1 MKKLF
6 LYFLSTCLLF
16 VPQLGRSQNPA
27 PPSGPGAPA
36 VPAPTQAK
44 PVQVPVQGHAE
55 EDYRFYK
62 KYGHSSKR
70 WNDSVKQGF
79 ESYDRQD
86 CNQAMN
92 QLKAAVAQQCRD
104 PIVFFKLAVCSELLD
119 SPYTAMQYYQL
130 AEETLPQLKGTHRY
144 HKEIYENYGRALFKA
159 KRYKEALPYLT
170 RAAAIGTPSFALFYM
185 VGSLYA
191 KNNDMNAALDYY
203 RRALTQDTS
212 GIDPKLLSKVYLE
225 VARTHYNAKDFKQA
239 AQLLDR
245 AIKLDPSNQEAINLR
260 NNVGTGLQQQS
271 IVEMLQNLSNEGQ
284 QTKEP
289 APQSA
294 PPPPAASKLPPL
306 ESGSQD
312 PTPPLGQPR

>member
-16 VPQLGRSQNPA
+16 VPGTLWPQS
-27 PPSGPGAPA
+27 PPPQ
-36 VPAPTQAK
+36 TQEA
-44 PVQVPVQGHAE
+44 QAPVQGHAE
-55 EDYRFYK
+55 EDYKFYK
-62 KYGHSSKR
+62 KYGHSSKN
-70 WNDSVKQGF
+70 WNESVKQGF
-79 ESYDRQD
+79 EAYERQD
-86 CNQAMN
+86 CNQAMT

-104 PIVFFKLAVCSELLD
+104 PIVFFKLAVCSELMD

-130 AEETLPQLKGTHRY
+130 AEESLPQLKATHRY
-144 HKEIYENYGRALFKA
+144 QREIYENYGRALFKA

-203 RRALTQDTS
+203 RRALTQDQS
-212 GIDPKLLSKVYLE
+212 GIDPKLLSKVYYE
-225 VARTHYNAKDFKQA
+225 VARAHYNAKNFKQA

-245 AIKLDPSNQEAINLR
+245 AVQLDPTNQEAINLR

-271 IVEMLQNLSNEGQ
+271 IVEMLKNLSNENE
-284 QTKEP
+284 QTQAP
-289 APQSA
+289 TPQSA

-306 ESGSQD
+306 DSSTKD